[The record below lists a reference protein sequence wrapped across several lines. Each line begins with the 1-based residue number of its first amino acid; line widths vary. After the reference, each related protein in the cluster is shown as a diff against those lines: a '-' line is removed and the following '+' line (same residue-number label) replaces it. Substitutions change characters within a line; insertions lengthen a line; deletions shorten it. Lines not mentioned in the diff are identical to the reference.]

1 MSLMHPTRCLYALAS
16 TCLVAS
22 TAAAQQRDTAAT
34 RRPDSAR
41 ATAASRSSERD
52 VLLEV
57 PGLAVDSIAL
67 DVTDLRAHLSLD
79 ANAMNVVQLTAG
91 LDLTSTKVHLGMTG
105 IYTQTY
111 FYTRL
116 EKVTRIVERVIRT
129 VDRNPAVF
137 SQVMTVPRAAADTAV
152 PPSRRP

>member
-1 MSLMHPTRCLYALAS
+1 MSRMRSLECCCILVS
-16 TCLVAS
+16 TCIIAS
-22 TAAAQQRDTAAT
+22 TAVAQQRDTAVA
-34 RRPDSAR
+34 RRADPARSSSSAR
-41 ATAASRSSERD
+41 PAERD

-57 PGLAVDSIAL
+57 PRLAVDSL
-67 DVTDLRAHLSLD
+67 TLNVSDLRAHLSLD

-105 IYTQTY
+105 ISAQTY

-116 EKVTRIVERVIRT
+116 ENVTRIVDRVIRT

-137 SQVMTVPRAAADTAV
+137 NQVMAVPRAASDTAV
-152 PPSRRP
+152 PPARRP